1 MAADA
6 LLRNRLCMT
15 GRPFHVAIIG
25 AGLGGLCLAQGLR
38 QHGISFDVFERD
50 EATDSR
56 EQGYRIRIDETGRQA
71 LAACLTP
78 ELNQLFRQTCAV
90 SHSNGRFLDPR
101 LGPVE
106 GRPSGNWRP
115 SAVGADPSSDGDLS
129 ANRLTLREILMC
141 GIEDRIHFGKA
152 FRRFDTRNEGA
163 VTIGFED
170 GTACEAD
177 ILVAADGVNSTV
189 CRQRWPLLAPKDTGA
204 VCIYGK
210 SHLSFDGRVADTLL
224 DGTSVIFADDFAVIV
239 DAMTFRLPLDTAGL
253 TPIADYLY
261 WAVIG
266 RRTSLGLDEATLR
279 EADGEALAAR
289 VQYLARSWAGGL
301 RALFAKADRSTIA
314 ALAIRSAGPL
324 PAWAPSRVTV
334 LGDAIHAM
342 SPAGG
347 VGANTALDDAAHLAT
362 WLSLAATGK
371 SPLPTAIA
379 AYEDDL
385 RQRANTAI
393 AASLRG
399 AQRLFGERTAI

>member
-1 MAADA
+1 
-6 LLRNRLCMT
+6 MT
-15 GRPFHVAIIG
+15 RRPLHVVIIG

-38 QHGISFDVFERD
+38 QQGISFDVYERD
-50 EATDSR
+50 EAADSR
-56 EQGYRIRIDETGRQA
+56 TQGYRIRIDETGQQA

-90 SHSNGRFLDPR
+90 SHSDGRFLDTQ
-101 LGPVE
+101 LGRVE

-115 SAVGADPSSDGDLS
+115 SAVGADPSGDGDLS
-129 ANRLTLREILMC
+129 ANRLTLREILLC
-141 GIEDRIHFGKA
+141 GIEDHVHFGKA
-152 FRRFDTRNEGA
+152 FRRFDARNEA
-163 VTIGFED
+163 VVTIGFED

-189 CRQRWPLLAPKDTGA
+189 RRQCLPLLAPKETGA

-210 SHLSFDGRVADTLL
+210 SLLPSDGQVADTLL

-239 DAMTFRLPLDTAGL
+239 DAMTFRFPLAAAGL

-266 RRTSLGLDEATLR
+266 RRTSLGLDEAALR

-289 VQYLARSWAGGL
+289 VQYLARSWTGGL
-301 RALFAKADRSTIA
+301 RALFAEADRSTIA
-314 ALAIRSAGPL
+314 ALAIRSADAL
-324 PAWAPSRVTV
+324 PAWTPSRVTM

-362 WLSLAATGK
+362 WLSMSAIGK
-371 SPLPTAIA
+371 STLATAIA

-385 RQRANTAI
+385 RRRANRAI
-393 AASLRG
+393 AASLQG
-399 AQRLFGERTAI
+399 AHRLFGDGTAI

>member
-1 MAADA
+1 MAADTPS
-6 LLRNRLCMT
+6 RNRLRM
-15 GRPFHVAIIG
+15 PLHVVIIG

-38 QHGISFDVFERD
+38 QHGISFGVYERD
-50 EATDSR
+50 EAADSR
-56 EQGYRIRIDETGRQA
+56 TQGYRIRIDETGRQA

-78 ELNQLFRQTCAV
+78 ELNQLFRQTCAI
-90 SHSNGRFLDPR
+90 SHSNGRFLDTR

-115 SAVGADPSSDGDLS
+115 AAVGADPSSDGDLS
-129 ANRLTLREILMC
+129 ANRLTLREILLR
-141 GIEDRIHFGKA
+141 GIEDRVHFGKA
-152 FRRFDTRNEGA
+152 FRRFDARKEGA

-170 GTACEAD
+170 GTACETD
-177 ILVAADGVNSTV
+177 ILVAADGVNSTTR
-189 CRQRWPLLAPKDTGA
+189 RQALPLLAPKETGA

-210 SHLSFDGRVADTLL
+210 SHLPFDGRVADTLL

-239 DAMTFRLPLDTAGL
+239 DAMSFRFPPAAAGL

-266 RRTSLGLDEATLR
+266 RRTGLGLDEATLG
-279 EADGEALAAR
+279 ELDGEALAAR
-289 VQYLARSWAGGL
+289 VRYLARSWAGGL
-301 RALFAKADRSTIA
+301 RALFAEADRSTIA
-314 ALAIRSAGPL
+314 ALAIRSADAL
-324 PAWAPSRVTV
+324 PAWTPGRVTM

-362 WLSLAATGK
+362 WLGMVAAGK
-371 SPLPTAIA
+371 SPLPAAIA

-385 RQRANTAI
+385 RRRANRAI
-393 AASLRG
+393 AASLQG